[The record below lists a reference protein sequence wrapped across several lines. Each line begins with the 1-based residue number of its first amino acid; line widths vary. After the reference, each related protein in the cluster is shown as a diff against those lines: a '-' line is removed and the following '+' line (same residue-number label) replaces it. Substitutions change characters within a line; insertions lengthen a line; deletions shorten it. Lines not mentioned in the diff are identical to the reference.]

1 MNTQNLTYLLFTALL
16 FLCFGTLHAE
26 GIPGLQQKA
35 SAQFRT
41 ADACVP
47 PSAREQL
54 DINNVR
60 CLLFNGGDMW
70 WDLVGNPRYEIP
82 KGSGRHS
89 LFAASLWIGGTDA
102 SGQMRVAAQTYRQ
115 DGYDFWPGPLVQ
127 GTASVDDAICSKWNK
142 MFKIT
147 KAEIEGF
154 RAAYELSK
162 TSGIGVDMALYP
174 NVATW
179 PAFGK
184 DAEGQNVTADMNG
197 KTIYMAPFEDVD
209 GDLDYKPADGDYP
222 KIRGDQAVWWIIN
235 DKGNVHTATGAE
247 PIGVELHI
255 MAFAF
260 TAANAINN
268 MTFYDQIVINRS
280 SLTLNQTYMGQW
292 IDADL
297 GYFKDDYV
305 GCDTT
310 RGLGICYNSDN
321 DDSGNNGY
329 GTNPPAVGVDFFKGP
344 LADIGD
350 GLDNNKN
357 GIVDEDGETIIMSKF
372 VYYNNDFSLKGNPE
386 TGVHYYNYLR
396 GIWKDGTPMVDNG
409 KDAYSATAPGSSTN
423 YIFPGSVCNQT
434 GWIEGTAAGTAPDDR
449 RLLQSAGPFTLNPG
463 AVNQVITGVVWAR
476 GSSNL
481 NSVCELLS
489 ADDVAQALFDN
500 DFRLLEGPDAPEVA
514 VGEYDSKVVLTWG
527 FTPGTEAIT
536 NNYNESYV
544 QADPVLKAQGNPDSL
559 FNFQGY
565 MVYQLADNT
574 VELSDLTNPEKAQL
588 IAQCDIIDNVTSI
601 ANRVET
607 ILNDGVGLPV
617 TVIEDALMVTG
628 ANKGI
633 FHSLEVTQDL
643 FAQGSFKGLSNYTP
657 YYFAVV
663 AYAYNNETSDG
674 RMFVLGNG
682 KFARAKVKALP
693 HDVASENAG
702 TEIQCD
708 YGDGVELTQI
718 GGYGNGGYFTRLTEA
733 CANSIV
739 SNYSTNTLSFQE
751 SFAPINV
758 KVVNPKEVQ
767 KMDYKVVLEKNLL
780 GSDTLTLTATDTI
793 IESTYTDWVLYNKAN
808 NTKIFESTYRLR
820 NDGSAPRPAP
830 LRGNEIVIP
839 GHGISITV
847 KDVIQAGTDSTIIDN
862 GIVGSE
868 IVFSDASKAWLTG
881 LADVDV
887 APTDPWNWMLI
898 GPKRASGVGSENTH
912 NYPSVFLYDKYQPF
926 EKIVGGT
933 WCPFPFAREFVN
945 ATGAGNYVT
954 PGVRLGLADTSTGTA
969 NSILSLDAREAIDLN
984 ELTDIDVVFTADK
997 SKWSRCVV
1005 VETSPTSIIG
1015 SGAWNLSGKWKAN
1028 VDKDGTPAP
1037 AGPQK
1042 DNHGL
1047 GWFPGYAINV
1057 STGQRMCV
1065 FFGESEWDHQ
1075 NRGDDMMFNPTSSVG
1090 PLLDRVGG
1098 RHYVYVTDLP
1108 YLGETGGGVDTL
1120 KKYLLNE
1127 TLNGIGGFATAL
1139 AFEDIQPA
1147 GDTLIVDMEGVYKH
1161 VSWTCVAMANAGYDA
1176 QIAKPSD
1183 FPSDA
1188 RVSIR
1193 LNQTYHPNKF
1203 NSTAAANVPTFE
1215 FSTSGKEVRTGLTDI
1230 AKNALDQILIVPNPY
1245 YGYSD
1250 YENGQLESTVKITNL
1265 PQVCTVKIFSMN
1277 GNLVKT
1283 FFKDSDTPE
1292 QAWDMK
1298 NQSGVPVASG
1308 IYIIH
1313 VNAPGI
1319 GEKTIKMIA
1328 IMRQLDLNSF

>member
-1 MNTQNLTYLLFTALL
+1 MQAIKYLLFVILSFLL
-16 FLCFGTLHAE
+16 LETKAE

-35 SAQFRT
+35 AAQFRT

-60 CLLFNGGDMW
+60 CLLYNGGDMW

-115 DGYDFWPGPLVQ
+115 DGYDFWPGPLAQ
-127 GTASVDDAICSKWNK
+127 NSASVDDAICSKWNK
-142 MFKIT
+142 MYKIT

-162 TSGIGVDMALYP
+162 STGSILDMGLYP

-179 PAFGK
+179 PAFGE
-184 DAEGQNVTADMNG
+184 DVEGNNVTADMNG
-197 KTIYMAPFEDVD
+197 KTIYMAPFEDVN
-209 GDLDYKPADGDYP
+209 GDLKYEPSSGDYP
-222 KIRGDQAVWWIIN
+222 KIRGDQAVWWVIN

-247 PIGVELHI
+247 PIGIELHI

-280 SLTLNQTYMGQW
+280 ALTLNQTYMGQW

-329 GTNPPAVGVDFFKGP
+329 GANPPAVGVDFFKGP
-344 LADIGD
+344 VADLGD
-350 GLDNNKN
+350 GIDNNKN

-409 KDAYSATAPGSSTN
+409 KDAYGPTAPGTPTN
-423 YIFPGSVCNQT
+423 YIFPGNICNQT

-476 GSSNL
+476 GSSNT

-514 VGEYDSKVVLTWG
+514 VGEYDSKIILTWG
-527 FTPGTEAIT
+527 YTPGTEAIT

-544 QADPVLKAQGNPDSL
+544 QADPVLKAQGNWDSL

-565 MVYQLADNT
+565 MIYQLADNT
-574 VELSDLTNPEKAQL
+574 VELSDLSDPDKAKL
-588 IAQCDIIDNVTSI
+588 IGQCDIIDTVTNI

-607 ILNDGVGLPV
+607 IINDGVGSPV
-617 TVIEDALMVTG
+617 TVIQDELMVSG
-628 ANKGI
+628 ANQGI
-633 FHSLEVTQDL
+633 FHSIEVTQDQ

-663 AYAYNNETSDG
+663 AYAFNRTTSDG

-682 KFARAKVKALP
+682 KFAQAKVKALP
-693 HDVASENAG
+693 HPIESENAG
-702 TEIQCD
+702 TELQSE
-708 YGDGVELTQI
+708 YGDGVELTQT
-718 GGYGNGGYFTRLTEA
+718 GGYGNGGYFVRLTET
-733 CANSIV
+733 CENLIL
-739 SNYSTNTLSFQE
+739 SNNSTNILSFE
-751 SFAPINV
+751 EGAAPIAV
-758 KVVNPKEVQ
+758 KVVNPKEV
-767 KMDYKVVLEKNLL
+767 KNMEYKVVLDKIFIDN
-780 GSDTLTLTATDTI
+780 DTI
-793 IESTYTDWVLYNKAN
+793 YHNGANSIIDSTFTDWVLYDKSN
-808 NTKIFESTYRLR
+808 NEIFKSTYRKR
-820 NDGSAPRPAP
+820 NDGSEARPAP
-830 LRGNEIVIP
+830 LMGNEIVIP
-839 GHGISITV
+839 GHGISVTV
-847 KDVIQAGTDSTIIDN
+847 KDVIQVGTDSTKVNN
-862 GIVGSE
+862 GIIGSE
-868 IVFSDASKAWLTG
+868 IVFTDPSKAWLTG
-881 LADVDV
+881 LPDVDV
-887 APTDPWNWMLI
+887 ASDDPWNWMLI
-898 GPKRASGVGSENTH
+898 GPKRESGVGSENTN
-912 NYPSVFLYDKYQPF
+912 NYASVFLYDKYQSF

-933 WCPFPFAREFVN
+933 WCPFPFARRFVN

-954 PGVRLGLADTSTGTA
+954 PGVALGIADTSTGTA
-969 NSILSLDAREAIDLN
+969 NSQLSLDAREAIDLN
-984 ELTDIDVVFTADK
+984 ELSDVDIILTPDK

-1005 VETSPTSIIG
+1005 VETSPTSVIG

-1028 VDKDGTPAP
+1028 VDKDGVPDP

-1057 STGQRMCV
+1057 STGQRLCV

-1075 NRGDDMMFNPTSSVG
+1075 NRGDDMMFNPTSGVG

-1098 RHYVYVTDLP
+1098 RHYIYVTDLP
-1108 YLGETGGGVDTL
+1108 YMGETGGGVDTM

-1127 TLNGIGGFATAL
+1127 TLTGVDNFSTAL
-1139 AFEDIQPA
+1139 AFKEINN
-1147 GDTLIVDMEGVYKH
+1147 GDTTVVDMEGIYKH
-1161 VSWTCVAMANAGYDA
+1161 VSWTSVAMASIGYDN
-1176 QIAKPSD
+1176 QIEKPSG
-1183 FPSDA
+1183 FPTDA

-1193 LNQTYHPNKF
+1193 VNQTFKNSKF
-1203 NSTAAANVPTFE
+1203 NNSASSVTPTFE
-1215 FSTSGKEVRTGLTDI
+1215 FSTGGKEVRTGDNEI
-1230 AKNALDQILIVPNPY
+1230 AKSALDKILVVPNPY

-1265 PQVCTVKIFSMN
+1265 PNTCTVKIYALN

-1283 FFKDSDTPE
+1283 FIKDSDTPE

-1298 NQSGVPVASG
+1298 NQSGVPVSSG
-1308 IYIIH
+1308 VYIIH
-1313 VNAPGI
+1313 INAPGI
-1319 GEKTIKMIA
+1319 GEKTVRMLA